1 MSEIVAS
8 SDPREIPV
16 PFVGFVGCR
25 VVGRWRPRP
34 RTRNETKKKTKKS
47 LEKKTKRND
56 GENDARR
63 SPVIETTFASKNGPT
78 FLSQQ
83 QEQNSSNNNNNCNSD
98 NNNKTSDSKRWTP
111 FHWKKTKITKPGFFS
126 FRFAVSFNQ
135 KRQSKQENLSNFPIP
150 TQLGRN

>member
-111 FHWKKTKITKPGFFS
+111 FHWKKKPKLRNPVFFHT
-126 FRFAVSFNQ
+126 VSRLVSIKNVNQ
-135 KRQSKQENLSNFPIP
+135 NKGTFPIF
-150 TQLGRN
+150 QFQHN